1 LGIIPPDH
9 AAAILPPERLVQIS
23 GSIIGDSL
31 QGHRCTQLP
40 TELLVSGSDE
50 DEGLIE
56 AGKISDCAALR
67 IGASFYTPGRTAM
80 SKPRQNFVGLRH
92 L

>member
-1 LGIIPPDH
+1 MTEQYIS
-9 AAAILPPERLVQIS
+9 APPE
-23 GSIIGDSL
+23 GDSL

-67 IGASFYTPGRTAM
+67 IGASLYTPGRTAM